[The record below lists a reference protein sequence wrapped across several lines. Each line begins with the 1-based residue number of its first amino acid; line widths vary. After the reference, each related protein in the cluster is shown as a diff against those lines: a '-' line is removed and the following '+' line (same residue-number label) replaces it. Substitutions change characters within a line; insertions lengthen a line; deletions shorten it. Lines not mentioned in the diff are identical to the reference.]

1 MNPNDHSPVLQLDME
16 DYQDRERLRAQR
28 TCRHRFY
35 RTHLCDFDNDKLI
48 DVAEC
53 TRCGL
58 QT

>member
-1 MNPNDHSPVLQLDME
+1 MNPNDHSLTLQIDME
-16 DYQDRERLRAQR
+16 EYRSKEKLRTQR

-58 QT
+58 QS

>member
-1 MNPNDHSPVLQLDME
+1 MNRSDHHPVLQIDME
-16 DYQDRERLRAQR
+16 EYQAKERLRTQR
-28 TCRHRFY
+28 ICQHRFY

-58 QT
+58 QS